1 LKFGQFSLDVRPPK
15 SFLIAAVIWR
25 PHYKYSDLHQ
35 WKQYCWNK
43 AYTLKVSGKYHAKEK
58 NNSHMTAVTDSS
70 KTATNSV
77 CLPNFNLVEIVC
89 TEKKNTEAGEDL
101 GT

>member
-1 LKFGQFSLDVRPPK
+1 M
-15 SFLIAAVIWR
+15 
-25 PHYKYSDLHQ
+25 
-35 WKQYCWNK
+35 
-43 AYTLKVSGKYHAKEK
+43 AKEEEQQ
-58 NNSHMTAVTDSS
+58 SHDSS
-70 KTATNSV
+70 KTATDSV